1 MLPPQQ
7 IEIYRHIIVAP
18 VVTEK
23 TMRLIDQANQYT
35 FRVLRSANKIQ
46 IRRAIELLFGVRVLN
61 VTTMN
66 IIGKK
71 KRQSWR
77 HPEGRTAAWKKAMVT
92 LAQGDRI
99 DVVERA

>member
-7 IEIYRHIIVAP
+7 VEIYRHILIAP

-23 TMRLIDQANQYT
+23 TMRLIDEVNQYT
-35 FRVLRSANKIQ
+35 FRVLRTANKIQ
-46 IRRAIELLFGVRVLN
+46 IRRAVELLHGVRVTG
-61 VTTMN
+61 VSTMN
-66 IIGKK
+66 IPGKK

-77 HPEGRTAAWKKAMVT
+77 HPEGKTAAWKKAIVT
-92 LAQGDRI
+92 IAAGDRI

>member
-77 HPEGRTAAWKKAMVT
+77 HPEGRTAAWKKAIVT
-92 LAQGDRI
+92 IAPGDRI